1 MYFRLLSLLALVLGL
16 SHAGNS
22 QQSIETVP
30 VFFKTNSSV
39 IDPRYYPKLDA
50 IGSIYAGDESAF
62 LKIFG
67 FADPTGRATY
77 NDSLSERR
85 AQAVFDYLNKRYNI
99 DSTRLFVT
107 WLGEETDAY
116 DLHFPDAHV
125 QQRCVDV
132 VVYFRNPLV
141 R

>member
-1 MYFRLLSLLALVLGL
+1 MRFRILSFLLFVLGL
-16 SHAGNS
+16 AHTGHS

-30 VFFKTNSSV
+30 VFFKTNSAV
-39 IDPRYYPKLDA
+39 IEPRYYARLDA
-50 IGSIYAGDESAF
+50 LGSIYAGDESAF

-67 FADPTGRATY
+67 FADPTGRASY

-85 AQAVFDYLNKRYNI
+85 AQAVFDYLNNRYNI

-107 WLGEETDAY
+107 WLGEEADAY

>member
-1 MYFRLLSLLALVLGL
+1 MYTRILLLLSILLVLVLPG
-16 SHAGNS
+16 HS
-22 QQSIETVP
+22 QQSEETVP

-39 IDPRYYPKLDA
+39 IDPHYFPKLDI

-77 NDSLSERR
+77 NDSLSARR
-85 AQAVFDYLNKRYNI
+85 AHAVFDYLNKRFDI

-107 WLGEETDAY
+107 WLGEETDAN
-116 DLHFPDAHV
+116 DLYFPDAHI

>member
-1 MYFRLLSLLALVLGL
+1 MHLRILSLLTAFFVIAYT
-16 SHAGNS
+16 SHS
-22 QQSIETVP
+22 QQSVETVP
-30 VFFKTNSSV
+30 VFFKTNSPV
-39 IDPRYYPKLDA
+39 IDPLYYPKLDA

-67 FADPTGRATY
+67 FADPRGRATY

-85 AQAVFDYLNKRYNI
+85 ARAVFDYLNKRFDI
-99 DSTRLFVT
+99 DSNRLFVT
-107 WLGEETDAY
+107 WLGEEADAY
-116 DLHFPDAHV
+116 DLHFPDAHT

>member
-1 MYFRLLSLLALVLGL
+1 MRLRFFSLLVCLLTLGL
-16 SHAGNS
+16 AGYS
-22 QQSIETVP
+22 QQSVEAVP

-39 IDPRYYPKLDA
+39 IDPRYYSKLDA

-85 AQAVFDYLNKRYNI
+85 AQAVFDYLNKRFDI
-99 DSTRLFVT
+99 DSSRLFVT
-107 WLGEETDAY
+107 WLGEEADAY
-116 DLHFPDAHV
+116 DLHFPDAHI

>member
-1 MYFRLLSLLALVLGL
+1 MHLRILSLLTVSLVWAHT
-16 SHAGNS
+16 SHAQES
-22 QQSIETVP
+22 VETVP

-39 IDPRYYPKLDA
+39 IDPRYYPKLDV

-67 FADPTGRATY
+67 FADPAGRATY

-85 AQAVFDYLNKRYNI
+85 AQAVFDYLNKRFDI
-99 DSTRLFVT
+99 DSSRLFVT
-107 WLGEETDAY
+107 WLGEEADAY
-116 DLHFPDAHV
+116 DLHFPNAHI

>member
-1 MYFRLLSLLALVLGL
+1 MRFRILLFLLLVLGQ
-16 SHAGNS
+16 SHTGHG

-30 VFFKTNSSV
+30 VFFKTNSAV
-39 IDPRYYPKLDA
+39 IDPRYYPRLDA
-50 IGSIYAGDESAF
+50 LGSIYAGDESAF

-85 AQAVFDYLNKRYNI
+85 AQAVFDYLNSRYNI

-107 WLGEETDAY
+107 WLGEEADAY

>member
-1 MYFRLLSLLALVLGL
+1 MRLRILSLLTILLVWIQG
-16 SHAGNS
+16 SPA
-22 QQSIETVP
+22 QQSAETVP

-67 FADPTGRATY
+67 FADPAGRATY

-85 AQAVFDYLNKRYNI
+85 PRAVFDYLNKRFDI
-99 DSTRLFVT
+99 DSNR
-107 WLGEETDAY
+107 
-116 DLHFPDAHV
+116 
-125 QQRCVDV
+125 
-132 VVYFRNPLV
+132 
-141 R
+141 